1 MSDPGFALPA
11 PVAAGASTP
20 AGAPVPGVA
29 VAGGGTCTLSK
40 GLSWALTPPEQT
52 TAKAQA
58 QTTNHALRDDLRGAS
73 SQMEGNFMRSYLGM
87 MASLARSAGALRSVA
102 HTLPSFDGGGLKSVI
117 GTGIQSTLSHSLGG
131 TFPVETCRLNS
142 ALSAGSKTFRMAS
155 IYPFRAWRYNPSTVR
170 LEDVVTQ
177 PYDKISPAM
186 QEAYYQRSP
195 YNLVRII
202 LGLPELFDAEHGENV
217 YTRAARDFRAWRDQ
231 SVLVQERDPSIFAYS
246 QRFRVPGTDV
256 VKERRGFIALGK
268 LHEYADQV
276 VFRHEQTLSK
286 PKSDRL
292 NLLKATHAHFG
303 QIFML
308 YSDPAG
314 SVERILYDGAGPADA
329 EVTDEY
335 NVLHRVWRVSDPAV
349 IRLLI
354 STMADKKLII
364 ADGHHRYETALNYSK
379 QHVPA
384 SPTRTEHNANE
395 LPQPAFPES
404 AVMMTFVNMDADGLV
419 ILPTHRVVH
428 SLSGFDP
435 AAFSGASEQF
445 FTVEKLPHSSAATY
459 ISKLR
464 HEKDTAFVAVTRIGA
479 FLLRSKPD
487 ASAAALAAL
496 PENQRQLDLSH
507 LHGIIFDRL
516 LGLDA
521 DKVREQTN
529 LRYLRDA
536 AEAVDQVQRGEADVT
551 FLTNPVT
558 MEQLREVAFAGS
570 VMPQKSTDFFPKLL
584 SGLAI
589 YALE

>member
-1 MSDPGFALPA
+1 
-11 PVAAGASTP
+11 
-20 AGAPVPGVA
+20 
-29 VAGGGTCTLSK
+29 
-40 GLSWALTPPEQT
+40 
-52 TAKAQA
+52 
-58 QTTNHALRDDLRGAS
+58 
-73 SQMEGNFMRSYLGM
+73 
-87 MASLARSAGALRSVA
+87 
-102 HTLPSFDGGGLKSVI
+102 
-117 GTGIQSTLSHSLGG
+117 
-131 TFPVETCRLNS
+131 
-142 ALSAGSKTFRMAS
+142 MAS
-155 IYPFRAWRYNPSTVR
+155 IYPFRAWRYNPSAVR

-217 YTRAARDFRAWRDQ
+217 YSRAARDFRAWRDQ
-231 SVLVQERDPSIFAYS
+231 SILVQERDPAIFAYS
-246 QRFRVPGTDV
+246 QRFRVPGSDEI
-256 VKERRGFIALGK
+256 KERRGFIALGK
-268 LHEYADQV
+268 LHNYADQV

-308 YSDPAG
+308 YSDPGG
-314 SVERILYDGAGPADA
+314 SVEKILYEGAGPADA

-335 NVLHRVWRVSDPAV
+335 GVLHRIWRVSDPAV
-349 IRLLI
+349 IRLLT

-364 ADGHHRYETALNYSK
+364 ADGHHRYETALNYSRE
-379 QHVPA
+379 HAAAPA
-384 SPTRTEHNANE
+384 RTEYNSNE
-395 LPQPAFPES
+395 LPQPAYPEA
-404 AVMMTFVNMDADGLV
+404 AVMMTFVNMDSDGLI

-428 SLSGFDP
+428 SLPGFDP
-435 AAFSGASEQF
+435 AAFVRAAEQF
-445 FTVEKLPHSSAATY
+445 FTVEKLPDAPASDHIGTLRQQSA
-459 ISKLR
+459 
-464 HEKDTAFVAVTRIGA
+464 TAFVAVTRAGR

-487 ASAAALAAL
+487 ATAAALAAL

-507 LHGIIFDRL
+507 LHTIILDKL

-521 DKVREQTN
+521 EKVREQTN

-536 AEAVDQVQRGEADVT
+536 AEAVEQVNRGEADVT
-551 FLTNPVT
+551 FLTNAVT

-584 SGLAI
+584 SGLTI